1 MKRLF
6 LTAMAVFAVSAM
18 FVSCNKQGQGEES
31 SKDDGTK
38 YALFFNY
45 GTKSHITNETPVLSE
60 ILNKAKKLTVEADI
74 ALYGGIER
82 ETAKEYPF
90 RQELSAKTE
99 KDAMAEYN
107 KLVEK
112 AKSKGAEIIA
122 ELNKMKEANAAAIAE
137 YPKDMYVNL
146 DFGFMLLKYTPEMIG
161 GETVVETDCGKF
173 EVAGSKEVELCDV
186 TPKSWT
192 V

>member
-18 FVSCNKQGQGEES
+18 FVSCNKQEES
-31 SKDDGTK
+31 SEDDGTK

-45 GTKSHITNETPVLSE
+45 GTDSHVTSETPVLSD
-60 ILNKAKKLTVEADI
+60 ILNKAKELTVEADI
-74 ALYGGIER
+74 ALYGG
-82 ETAKEYPF
+82 TKKEYPF
-90 RQELSAKTE
+90 VQELSAKTE
-99 KDAMAEYN
+99 KDAKAEYN

-122 ELNKMKEANAAAIAE
+122 ELNKMKEANAAAIAG

-146 DFGFMLLKYTPEMIG
+146 DFGFMLRKYTPEMIVP
-161 GETVVETDCGKF
+161 ETVVETDCGEFK
-173 EVAGSKEVELCDV
+173 VAGSK
-186 TPKSWT
+186 
-192 V
+192 

>member
-6 LTAMAVFAVSAM
+6 FTAMAVFAVSAM
-18 FVSCNKQGQGEES
+18 FVSCNKQEES
-31 SKDDGTK
+31 SEDDGTK

-45 GTKSHITNETPVLSE
+45 GTDSHVTSETPVLSD
-60 ILNKAKKLTVEADI
+60 ILNKAKELTVEADI
-74 ALYGGIER
+74 ALYGG
-82 ETAKEYPF
+82 TQKESPF

-99 KDAMAEYN
+99 KDAKAEYN

-122 ELNKMKEANAAAIAE
+122 ELNKMKEENAAAIAE
-137 YPKDMYVNL
+137 YPKDMHVNL
-146 DFGFMLLKYTPEMIG
+146 DFGFMLLKYTPEIIG

-173 EVAGSKEVELCDV
+173 EVAGSK
-186 TPKSWT
+186 
-192 V
+192 

>member
-18 FVSCNKQGQGEES
+18 FVSCNKLGQGEES
-31 SKDDGTK
+31 SEDDGTK

-45 GTKSHITNETPVLSE
+45 GTDIHVTKDTPVLNN
-60 ILNKAKKLTVEADI
+60 ILNKAKELTVEADI
-74 ALYGGIER
+74 ALYGG
-82 ETAKEYPF
+82 TKKEYPF
-90 RQELSAKTE
+90 VQELSAKTE
-99 KDAMAEYN
+99 KDAKAEYN

-122 ELNKMKEANAAAIAE
+122 ELNKMKEANAAAIAG

-146 DFGFMLLKYTPEMIG
+146 DFGFMLLKYTPEVIG
-161 GETVVETDCGKF
+161 GVTVVETDCGKF
-173 EVAGSKEVELCDV
+173 EVAGSKEVAE
-186 TPKSWT
+186 
-192 V
+192 

>member
-18 FVSCNKQGQGEES
+18 CVSCSKQGQGEES
-31 SKDDGTK
+31 SEDDGTK
-38 YALFFNY
+38 YDLFFNY
-45 GTKSHITNETPVLSE
+45 GTDSHITNETPVLSE
-60 ILNKAKKLTVEADI
+60 ILNKAKILTVEADI
-74 ALYGGIER
+74 ALYGG
-82 ETAKEYPF
+82 TGKESPF

-122 ELNKMKEANAAAIAE
+122 ELNKMKEVNAAAIAG

-146 DFGFMLLKYTPEMIG
+146 DFGFMLLKDTPEVIG
-161 GETVVETDCGKF
+161 GELVVETDCGKF
-173 EVAGSKEVELCDV
+173 EVAGSK
-186 TPKSWT
+186 
-192 V
+192 

>member
-6 LTAMAVFAVSAM
+6 FTAMAVFAVSAM
-18 FVSCNKQGQGEES
+18 FVSCNKQES
-31 SKDDGTK
+31 SEDDGTK

-45 GTKSHITNETPVLSE
+45 GTDSHITNETPVLSE
-60 ILNKAKKLTVEADI
+60 ILNKAKELTVEADI
-74 ALYGGIER
+74 ALYGG
-82 ETAKEYPF
+82 TQNKSPF

-99 KDAMAEYN
+99 KDAKAEYN

-122 ELNKMKEANAAAIAE
+122 ELNKMKEANAAAIAG

-146 DFGFMLLKYTPEMIG
+146 DFGFMLLKYTPEMIS
-161 GETVVETDCGKF
+161 GETVAETDCGKF
-173 EVAGSKEVELCDV
+173 EVAGSKEVKE
-186 TPKSWT
+186 
-192 V
+192 

>member
-18 FVSCNKQGQGEES
+18 FVSCNKQES
-31 SKDDGTK
+31 SEDDGTK

-45 GTKSHITNETPVLSE
+45 GRDSHVTSETPVLSD
-60 ILNKAKKLTVEADI
+60 ILNKAKELTVEADI
-74 ALYGGIER
+74 ALYGG
-82 ETAKEYPF
+82 TGKESPF

-122 ELNKMKEANAAAIAE
+122 ELNKMKEANAAAIAG

-173 EVAGSKEVELCDV
+173 EVAGSKEVEE
-186 TPKSWT
+186 
-192 V
+192 

>member
-18 FVSCNKQGQGEES
+18 FVSCNKQES
-31 SKDDGTK
+31 SEDDGTK

-45 GTKSHITNETPVLSE
+45 GTDSHVTSETPVLSD
-60 ILNKAKKLTVEADI
+60 ILNKAKELTVEADI
-74 ALYGGIER
+74 ALYGG
-82 ETAKEYPF
+82 TQNKSPF

-99 KDAMAEYN
+99 KDAKAEYN

-122 ELNKMKEANAAAIAE
+122 ELNKMKEANAAAIAG

-146 DFGFMLLKYTPEMIG
+146 DFGFMLLKYTPEVIG

-173 EVAGSKEVELCDV
+173 EVVGSKEVKE
-186 TPKSWT
+186 
-192 V
+192 

>member
-18 FVSCNKQGQGEES
+18 FVSCNKLGQGEES
-31 SKDDGTK
+31 SEDDGTK

-45 GTKSHITNETPVLSE
+45 GTDIHVTKDTPVLNN
-60 ILNKAKKLTVEADI
+60 IMNKAKELTVEADI
-74 ALYGGIER
+74 ALYGG
-82 ETAKEYPF
+82 TGKGSPF
-90 RQELSAKTE
+90 RHEFSAKTE

-137 YPKDMYVNL
+137 YPKDMYLNL

-161 GETVVETDCGKF
+161 GDTVAETDCGEFK
-173 EVAGSKEVELCDV
+173 VAGSK
-186 TPKSWT
+186 
-192 V
+192 

>member
-6 LTAMAVFAVSAM
+6 FTAMAVFAVSAM
-18 FVSCNKQGQGEES
+18 FVSCNKQEES
-31 SKDDGTK
+31 SEDDGTK

-45 GTKSHITNETPVLSE
+45 GTDSHVTSETPVLSD
-60 ILNKAKKLTVEADI
+60 ILNKAKELTVEADI
-74 ALYGGIER
+74 ALYGG
-82 ETAKEYPF
+82 TQKESPF

-99 KDAMAEYN
+99 KDAKAEYN

-122 ELNKMKEANAAAIAE
+122 ELNKMKDANAAAIAE
-137 YPKDMYVNL
+137 YPKDMHVNL

-161 GETVVETDCGKF
+161 GETVAETDCGKF
-173 EVAGSKEVELCDV
+173 EVAGSK
-186 TPKSWT
+186 
-192 V
+192 

>member
-18 FVSCNKQGQGEES
+18 FVSCNKQEES
-31 SKDDGTK
+31 SEDDGTK

-45 GTKSHITNETPVLSE
+45 GTDSHVTSETPVLSD
-60 ILNKAKKLTVEADI
+60 ILNKAKELTVEADI
-74 ALYGGIER
+74 ALYGG
-82 ETAKEYPF
+82 TQNKSPF

-99 KDAMAEYN
+99 KDAKAEYN

-122 ELNKMKEANAAAIAE
+122 ELNKMKEANAAAIAG

-173 EVAGSKEVELCDV
+173 EVAGSK
-186 TPKSWT
+186 
-192 V
+192 

>member
-18 FVSCNKQGQGEES
+18 FVSCNKQES
-31 SKDDGTK
+31 SEDDGTK

-45 GTKSHITNETPVLSE
+45 GTDSHVTSETPVLSD
-60 ILNKAKKLTVEADI
+60 ILNKAKELTVEADI
-74 ALYGGIER
+74 ALYGG
-82 ETAKEYPF
+82 TQNKSPF

-99 KDAMAEYN
+99 KDAKAEYN

-122 ELNKMKEANAAAIAE
+122 ELNKMKEVHAAEIAE
-137 YPKDMYVNL
+137 YPKDMHVNL
-146 DFGFMLLKYTPEMIG
+146 DFGFMLLKNTPEMIG
-161 GETVVETDCGKF
+161 GETIAETDCGKF
-173 EVAGSKEVELCDV
+173 EVAGSKEVKE
-186 TPKSWT
+186 
-192 V
+192 

>member
-18 FVSCNKQGQGEES
+18 FVSCNKQES
-31 SKDDGTK
+31 SEDDGTK

-45 GTKSHITNETPVLSE
+45 GTDSHVTSETPVLSD
-60 ILNKAKKLTVEADI
+60 ILNKAKELTVEADI
-74 ALYGGIER
+74 ALYGG
-82 ETAKEYPF
+82 TQNKSPF

-99 KDAMAEYN
+99 KDAKAEYN

-122 ELNKMKEANAAAIAE
+122 ELNKMKEANAAAIAG

-146 DFGFMLLKYTPEMIG
+146 DFGFMLLKDTPEVIG
-161 GETVVETDCGKF
+161 GDTVVETDCGKF
-173 EVAGSKEVELCDV
+173 EVAGSK
-186 TPKSWT
+186 
-192 V
+192 

>member
-18 FVSCNKQGQGEES
+18 FVSCNKQEES
-31 SKDDGTK
+31 SEDDGTK

-45 GTKSHITNETPVLSE
+45 GTDSHVTNETPVLSN
-60 ILNKAKKLTVEADI
+60 ILNKAKELTVEADI
-74 ALYGGIER
+74 ALYGG
-82 ETAKEYPF
+82 TKKEYPF
-90 RQELSAKTE
+90 VQELSAKTE
-99 KDAMAEYN
+99 KDAKAEYN

-122 ELNKMKEANAAAIAE
+122 ELNKMKEENAAAIAE
-137 YPKDMYVNL
+137 YPKDMHVNL

-161 GETVVETDCGKF
+161 GETVAQTDCGKF
-173 EVAGSKEVELCDV
+173 EVAGSK
-186 TPKSWT
+186 
-192 V
+192 

>member
-18 FVSCNKQGQGEES
+18 FVSCNKQES
-31 SKDDGTK
+31 SEDDGTK

-45 GTKSHITNETPVLSE
+45 GRDSHVTSETPVLSD
-60 ILNKAKKLTVEADI
+60 ILNKAKELTVEADI
-74 ALYGGIER
+74 ALYGG
-82 ETAKEYPF
+82 TQNKSPF

-99 KDAMAEYN
+99 KDAKAEYN

-137 YPKDMYVNL
+137 YPKDMHLNL
-146 DFGFMLLKYTPEMIG
+146 DFGFMLLKYTPEMIA
-161 GETVVETDCGKF
+161 GETIAETDCGKF
-173 EVAGSKEVELCDV
+173 EVAGSKEVKE
-186 TPKSWT
+186 
-192 V
+192 

>member
-18 FVSCNKQGQGEES
+18 FVSCNKQEES
-31 SKDDGTK
+31 SEDDGTK

-45 GTKSHITNETPVLSE
+45 GTDSHVTSETPVLSD
-60 ILNKAKKLTVEADI
+60 ILNKAKELTVEADI
-74 ALYGGIER
+74 ALYGGTK
-82 ETAKEYPF
+82 ETNKAYPF
-90 RQELSAKTE
+90 VQELSTKTE
-99 KDAMAEYN
+99 KDAKAEYN

-137 YPKDMYVNL
+137 YPKDMHVNL
-146 DFGFMLLKYTPEMIG
+146 DFGFMLLKYTPEMIA
-161 GETVVETDCGKF
+161 GETVAETDCGKF
-173 EVAGSKEVELCDV
+173 EVAGSK
-186 TPKSWT
+186 
-192 V
+192 

>member
-18 FVSCNKQGQGEES
+18 FVSCNKQEES
-31 SKDDGTK
+31 SEDDGTK

-45 GTKSHITNETPVLSE
+45 GTDSHVTSETPVLSD
-60 ILNKAKKLTVEADI
+60 ILNKAKELTVEADI
-74 ALYGGIER
+74 ALYGG
-82 ETAKEYPF
+82 TQKESPF

-99 KDAMAEYN
+99 KDAKAEYN

-112 AKSKGAEIIA
+112 AKSKGAEIIT
-122 ELNKMKEANAAAIAE
+122 ELNKMKEAKAAAIAE
-137 YPKDMYVNL
+137 YPKDMHVNL

-161 GETVVETDCGKF
+161 GETVAETDCGKF
-173 EVAGSKEVELCDV
+173 EVAGSK
-186 TPKSWT
+186 
-192 V
+192 

>member
-18 FVSCNKQGQGEES
+18 FVSCNKQES
-31 SKDDGTK
+31 SEDDGTK

-45 GTKSHITNETPVLSE
+45 GTDSHVTSETPVLSD
-60 ILNKAKKLTVEADI
+60 ILNKAKELTVEADI
-74 ALYGGIER
+74 ALYGG
-82 ETAKEYPF
+82 TQNKSPF

-99 KDAMAEYN
+99 KDAKAEYN

-122 ELNKMKEANAAAIAE
+122 ELNKMKEVHAAEIAE
-137 YPKDMYVNL
+137 YPKDMHVNL
-146 DFGFMLLKYTPEMIG
+146 DFGFMLLKYTPEIIG

-173 EVAGSKEVELCDV
+173 EVAGNK
-186 TPKSWT
+186 
-192 V
+192 

>member
-6 LTAMAVFAVSAM
+6 FTAMAVFAVSAM
-18 FVSCNKQGQGEES
+18 FVSCNKQEES
-31 SKDDGTK
+31 SEDDGTK

-45 GTKSHITNETPVLSE
+45 GTDSHVTSETPVLSD
-60 ILNKAKKLTVEADI
+60 ILNKAKELTVEADI
-74 ALYGGIER
+74 ALYGG
-82 ETAKEYPF
+82 TQKESPF

-99 KDAMAEYN
+99 KDAKAEYN

-137 YPKDMYVNL
+137 YPKNMHVNL

-161 GETVVETDCGKF
+161 GETVEETDCGKF
-173 EVAGSKEVELCDV
+173 EVAGSKEVAE
-186 TPKSWT
+186 
-192 V
+192 

>member
-18 FVSCNKQGQGEES
+18 FVSCNKQEES
-31 SKDDGTK
+31 SEDDGTK

-45 GTKSHITNETPVLSE
+45 GTDSHVTSETPVLSD
-60 ILNKAKKLTVEADI
+60 ILNKAKELTVEADI
-74 ALYGGIER
+74 ALYGG
-82 ETAKEYPF
+82 TKKEYPF
-90 RQELSAKTE
+90 VQELSAKTE
-99 KDAMAEYN
+99 KDAKAEYN

-122 ELNKMKEANAAAIAE
+122 ELNKMKEENAAAIAE
-137 YPKDMYVNL
+137 YPKDMHVNL

-161 GETVVETDCGKF
+161 GDIVVETDCGKF
-173 EVAGSKEVELCDV
+173 EVAGSKEVE
-186 TPKSWT
+186 
-192 V
+192 